1 MRRKISQS
9 IQIKTFLSML
19 ALLAVC
25 CIIIYGMV
33 MIFLPRNYRTELEG
47 QITSDFYDLV
57 EVLERNGWEA
67 SSDSLL
73 EFSMTNNAS
82 VEVNNA
88 YGNNLFSV
96 NFANMENLDTSA
108 PSISCSATFQ
118 QGGQTYHLF
127 ANAALV
133 AVAQSYDIL
142 LKLIPFIAVVILLIS
157 VIGAVVCSRYYSK
170 PLVSISNVAKRMTTL
185 DMTWKC
191 EVNRKDEIG
200 VLAASLNEMSQ
211 RLNDAMDSLK
221 AANWKLQK
229 DIERQ
234 REQEKQRVEFFTAV
248 SHELKTPI
256 AIIKGQLEGMIYQV
270 GEYKD
275 RDTYLRRCMKTTNE
289 MEALVKEILSA
300 ARMGGGDFHLER
312 TDLDISQML
321 RKGLPAVPWPDGG
334 QADRASHGNPAG
346 IPLPG
351 RPAAHGEGVYQCNW
365 KCRGL
370 FAGGRGD
377 YCHPKGRGVFRGE
390 YRRPHCRGRFGAY
403 LHAILPGGQI
413 PEPEQRRQRPRA
425 VYHRDHSGPPRNH
438 PQHGQHGKWR
448 EIYGVSVVNGM
459 KRGKAGFW

>member
-1 MRRKISQS
+1 MRKKISES
-9 IQIKTFLSML
+9 IQAKTFLSML
-19 ALLAVC
+19 ALLVIC

-33 MIFLPRNYRTELEG
+33 MIFLPRNYHTELEG
-47 QITSDFYDLV
+47 QVTSDFYDLV

-67 SSDSLL
+67 SSDSLM
-73 EFSMTNNAS
+73 EFSMMNNAS
-82 VEVNNA
+82 VKINDN

-96 NFANMENLDTSA
+96 NFADMENLDTSA
-108 PSISCSATFQ
+108 PSMSCSATFQ

-157 VIGAVVCSRYYSK
+157 IIGAVVCSRYYSK

-200 VLAASLNEMSQ
+200 VLAASLNEMSG
-211 RLNDAMDSLK
+211 RLSDAMDSLK

-229 DIERQ
+229 DIERE

-275 RDTYLRRCMKTTNE
+275 RDTYLRRCLKTTND
-289 MEALVKEILSA
+289 MESLVKEILSA
-300 ARMGGGDFHLER
+300 ARMGGSDFHLER

-321 RKGLPAVPWPDGG
+321 RKVC
-334 QADRASHGNPAG
+334 Q
-346 IPLPG
+346 
-351 RPAAHGEGVYQCNW
+351 Q
-365 KCRGL
+365 
-370 FAGGRGD
+370 
-377 YCHPKGRGVFRGE
+377 FRGRMEDKQMELHMDIQPE
-390 YRRPHCRGRFGAY
+390 YHYQGDRRLMEKVFTNVIGNVVAY
-403 LHAILPGGQI
+403 SPANSTVTVSLQNGIFFLGNTGIHIAEEDLKQIFTPFYRVDKSRNRNSGGSGLGLYITKTIL
-413 PEPEQRRQRPRA
+413 
-425 VYHRDHSGPPRNH
+425 DHHGI
-438 PQHGQHGKWR
+438 QHSMVNT
-448 EIYGVSVVNGM
+448 ENGV
-459 KRGKAGFW
+459 KFTAFLW

>member
-1 MRRKISQS
+1 M
-9 IQIKTFLSML
+9 
-19 ALLAVC
+19 
-25 CIIIYGMV
+25 
-33 MIFLPRNYRTELEG
+33 
-47 QITSDFYDLV
+47 V

-82 VEVNNA
+82 VEVNDT

-133 AVAQSYDIL
+133 AVAQSYDLL
-142 LKLIPFIAVVILLIS
+142 LKLIPFITVVILLIS

-200 VLAASLNEMSQ
+200 ILAASLNEMSQ

-300 ARMGGGDFHLER
+300 ARMGGSDFHLER

-321 RKGLPAVPWPDGG
+321 RKVC
-334 QADRASHGNPAG
+334 Q
-346 IPLPG
+346 
-351 RPAAHGEGVYQCNW
+351 Q
-365 KCRGL
+365 
-370 FAGGRGD
+370 
-377 YCHPKGRGVFRGE
+377 FRGRMEDKQIVLRMDIQPE
-390 YRRPHCRGRFGAY
+390 YHCQGDRRLMEKVFTNVIGNAVAY
-403 LHAILPGGQI
+403 SPVGTVITVTQKD
-413 PEPEQRRQRPRA
+413 E
-425 VYHRDHSGPPRNH
+425 V
-438 PQHGQHGKWR
+438 
-448 EIYGVSVVNGM
+448 VSVENTGVHIAEEDLERIFTPFYRVDKSRNRNSGGSGLGLYITKTILDHHGITHSMVNTENGV
-459 KRGKAGFW
+459 KFTALLR

>member
-1 MRRKISQS
+1 MRKRISES
-9 IQIKTFLSML
+9 IQAKTFLSML
-19 ALLAVC
+19 ALLVVC

-33 MIFLPRNYRTELEG
+33 MIFLPRNYHTQLEG
-47 QITSDFYDLV
+47 QVTADFYDLV
-57 EVLERNGWEA
+57 EILERNGWEA
-67 SSDSLL
+67 SSDSLM
-73 EFSMTNNAS
+73 EFSMRNNAS
-82 VEVNNA
+82 VKVNDN

-96 NFANMENLDTSA
+96 NFADIENMDTSA
-108 PSISCSATFQ
+108 PSMSCSATFQ
-118 QGGQTYHLF
+118 QGGQTYHVF

-211 RLNDAMDSLK
+211 RLSDTMDSLK
-221 AANWKLQK
+221 AANWQLKK
-229 DIERQ
+229 DIERE

-275 RDTYLRRCMKTTNE
+275 RDTYLRRCMKTTND

-300 ARMGGGDFHLER
+300 ARMGGSDFHLER

-321 RKGLPAVPWPDGG
+321 QRVC
-334 QADRASHGNPAG
+334 Q
-346 IPLPG
+346 
-351 RPAAHGEGVYQCNW
+351 Q
-365 KCRGL
+365 
-370 FAGGRGD
+370 
-377 YCHPKGRGVFRGE
+377 FRGRME
-390 YRRPHCRGRFGAY
+390 DKEMELYMDIQPAFHYAGDGRLMEKVFTNVIGNAVAYSPVGATVTVSLQNGIFFVENSGIHIAEEDLKQIFTPFYRVDKSRNRNSGGSGLGLY
-403 LHAILPGGQI
+403 ITKTIL
-413 PEPEQRRQRPRA
+413 
-425 VYHRDHSGPPRNH
+425 DHH
-438 PQHGQHGKWR
+438 
-448 EIYGVSVVNGM
+448 EIIYNMVNTENGV
-459 KRGKAGFW
+459 KFTAFLW